1 MAGGSLLFDILSFIT
16 FEWQSVSSERKTNA
30 LEASFVY
37 APAGEDVDWRLSATI
52 APCHV
57 TVGYFFCYI

>member
-1 MAGGSLLFDILSFIT
+1 MNFNYSYGML
-16 FEWQSVSSERKTNA
+16 QSVMSAGKTNA

-37 APAGEDVDWRLSATI
+37 SPVGEAVDWRLSAII

-57 TVGYFFCYI
+57 TVIDDFPH